1 MLVRT
6 VLFSATALACVFAA
20 GCASEG
26 PAPREEMSR
35 AHTLVDQADKS
46 NAQRYAAADVQRAHD
61 ELNTAERFYGEKKYD
76 EARAQAESAA
86 ADADLASARGAAGE
100 AQHAASEVTKGNSS
114 LRQEAQRDADA
125 QANQAPPPA
134 PQK

>member
-6 VLFSATALACVFAA
+6 TLIPATAIACLLAG

-26 PAPREEMSR
+26 PAPREEMAR

-46 NAQRYAAADVQRAHD
+46 NAQLYAAADVQRAHD
-61 ELNTAERFYGEKKYD
+61 GLNTAERYYGEKKFD
-76 EARAQAESAA
+76 EARAAAESAA
-86 ADADLASARGAAGE
+86 VDAELATARGSAGA
-100 AQHAASEVTKGNSS
+100 AQHAASEVTKGNST

-125 QANQAPPPA
+125 QANQNPPPA
-134 PQK
+134 PPQ